1 MSKECI
7 CEDATSNI
15 FLENDFF
22 HSLTVWRLAQ
32 WRISEHYT
40 VNLHKSLIGALSFN
54 FARHRQLRQHAVI
67 ASAFLSTVRLGR
79 HTLWQA
85 LISAVAL
92 CGLPMCMTAKG
103 WLIVV
108 GQHLHFLMLI
118 LQKHFHV
125 FVLTVLFLQ
134 TVPVLQHLKQ
144 IL

>member
-1 MSKECI
+1 MILCKI
-7 CEDATSNI
+7 
-15 FLENDFF
+15 
-22 HSLTVWRLAQ
+22 TVCVLPQLAV
-32 WRISEHYT
+32 SEHYIVT
-40 VNLHKSLIGALSFN
+40 QHKSLIGVLSFN
-54 FARHRQLRQHAVI
+54 FARYRQLRQHAVI

-85 LISAVAL
+85 LVCAVAL

-108 GQHLHFLMLI
+108 GQHLRFLMLI

-125 FVLTVLFLQ
+125 FVLMVLFSQ
-134 TVPVLQHLKQ
+134 TVPILQRLKQ